1 MFTTIVNPYLPVLG
15 SVVDSRTTQRT
26 RSESSQLSNTY
37 QTENTKMVE
46 DPKAHS
52 ADDPKRDVTVA
63 HPDSSDVPH
72 LFIAGDTYTI
82 LLTGTDTAGKM
93 CLIDMH
99 VPPGGGP
106 GPHRHDFEETFT
118 VLEGEIDM
126 TIRGEMIG
134 AKAGQ
139 TVHVPANA
147 PHLFT
152 NATEQPARMLCIC
165 EPAGQDEFFR
175 AVGVPV
181 DERTSTADLSDEDE
195 RAQLEKAEALASQYD
210 TELLMDTE

>member
-1 MFTTIVNPYLPVLG
+1 MIEDSEVLP
-15 SVVDSRTTQRT
+15 
-26 RSESSQLSNTY
+26 
-37 QTENTKMVE
+37 
-46 DPKAHS
+46 
-52 ADDPKRDVTVA
+52 ADDPKRDITVA
-63 HPDSSDVPH
+63 YPDGSDVPH

-82 LLTGTDTAGKM
+82 LLSGTDTAGKI

-118 VLEGEIDM
+118 VLEGEVEV
-126 TIRGEMIG
+126 TFRGEAIV
-134 AKAGQ
+134 AKAGE
-139 TVHVPANA
+139 TVHIPANA

-152 NATEQPARMLCIC
+152 NAADQPARMLCVC

-181 DERTSTADLSDEDE
+181 DGRTSTADLSDEDE
-195 RAQLEKAEALASQYD
+195 RAQLEKAETLASRYD
-210 TELLMDTE
+210 TELLTDTK

>member
-1 MFTTIVNPYLPVLG
+1 
-15 SVVDSRTTQRT
+15 
-26 RSESSQLSNTY
+26 
-37 QTENTKMVE
+37 MVE
-46 DPKAHS
+46 NPEVLP
-52 ADDPKRDVTVA
+52 ADDPKRDITVA
-63 HPDSSDVPH
+63 YPDGSDVPH

-82 LLTGTDTAGKM
+82 LLSGTDTAGKM

-118 VLEGEIDM
+118 VLEGEVKV
-126 TIRGEMIG
+126 TFRGEAIV
-134 AKAGQ
+134 AKAGE
-139 TVHVPANA
+139 TVHIPANA

-152 NATEQPARMLCIC
+152 NAANQPARMLCVC

-181 DERTSTADLSDEDE
+181 DGRTSTADLSDEDE
-195 RAQLEKAEALASQYD
+195 RAQLEKAETLASRYD
-210 TELLMDTE
+210 TELLTDTK